1 MDCLPYS
8 LGEEKG
14 NHMWLIA
21 ALTTAC
27 CFGLNNTLFKWSAS
41 KQLSKI
47 NIQFFFYFFA
57 FLLTLGY
64 GLITHSLDPHWLSVL
79 LGTSIGILNANGNIQ
94 MSRAFEKGPA
104 SLTSPLIAANAIFPV
119 LSAGLIF
126 HEKVPMI
133 HWTGILIMMAAVVVI
148 QYSPGSKMNQN
159 YGPWILRI
167 VLSVLSFGI
176 LGILMKTSSYLHIQ
190 SLDVLVTMYGGGS
203 FYLLFWLGRE
213 KVKREETKIGS
224 IVSILSVLGFSC
236 YFYALQ
242 TGIASIVFP
251 VVSLNCLVVVL
262 AGCYLFKER
271 LKLYQVFGI
280 FAAVIGLVMTKL

>member
-1 MDCLPYS
+1 
-8 LGEEKG
+8 
-14 NHMWLIA
+14 MWLIA
-21 ALTTAC
+21 ALTTAG

-41 KQLSKI
+41 KQLSKV

-57 FLLTLGY
+57 FILTLAY
-64 GLITHSLDPHWLSVL
+64 GLATDSLHPNWLSLL

-126 HEKVPMI
+126 HERIPWI
-133 HWTGILIMMAAVVVI
+133 HWMGILIMMAAVILI
-148 QYSPGSKMNQN
+148 QYSPGSKMNQD
-159 YGPWILRI
+159 YGPWIVRI
-167 VLSVLSFGI
+167 ILAVFSFGT
-176 LGILMKTSSYLHIQ
+176 LGILMKTSSYLHIR

-203 FYLLFWLGRE
+203 LYLLFWMGRE
-213 KVKREETKIGS
+213 KVRWKETEVGFLIS
-224 IVSILSVLGFSC
+224 VLSVLGFSC
-236 YFYALQ
+236 YFYALEN
-242 TGIASIVFP
+242 GIASIVFP
-251 VVSLNCLVVVL
+251 VVSLNCLIVIL

-280 FAAVIGLVMTKL
+280 FAAVIGLVLTKV

>member
-1 MDCLPYS
+1 
-8 LGEEKG
+8 
-14 NHMWLIA
+14 MWLIA

-27 CFGLNNTLFKWSAS
+27 CFGLNNTLFKWSSA

-57 FLLTLGY
+57 FILTLFY
-64 GLITHSLDPHWLSVL
+64 GVATQSFQVNWISVL
-79 LGTSIGILNANGNIQ
+79 LGATIGILNANGNIQ

-126 HEKVPMI
+126 HEKIPMI
-133 HWTGILIMMAAVVVI
+133 HWMGILIMMIAVVII
-148 QYSPGSKMNQN
+148 QYSPGSKMNAN
-159 YGPWILRI
+159 YGPWIVRI
-167 VLSVLSFGI
+167 VLAVLSFGT
-176 LGILMKTSSYLHIQ
+176 LGILMKTSSYLQIQ
-190 SLDVLVTMYGGGS
+190 SLDVLVSMYGGGS
-203 FYLLFWLGRE
+203 FYLLFSLGRE
-213 KVKREETKIGS
+213 KVQWKETQIG
-224 IVSILSVLGFSC
+224 ILVSILSVFGFSC

-271 LKLYQVFGI
+271 LKFYQLFGI
-280 FAAVIGLVMTKL
+280 FAAVIGLVLTKV